1 MLLLL
6 PLAQCIALSKMY
18 RFFIHNNQVKCS
30 VPHENY
36 DSLESLDTASAS
48 IGGEYDS
55 YIDHEADEY
64 PTLWQYNAETQEL
77 YKLDYLTCK
86 AEVESN

>member
-1 MLLLL
+1 
-6 PLAQCIALSKMY
+6 MY

-30 VPHENY
+30 VPHEDY
-36 DSLESLDTASAS
+36 DSLESLDAASAT
-48 IGGEYDS
+48 IDHDS

-64 PTLWQYNAETQEL
+64 PTLWQYNADTQQL

-86 AEVESN
+86 AEIESN

>member
-1 MLLLL
+1 
-6 PLAQCIALSKMY
+6 MY

-30 VPHENY
+30 IPHEQY
-36 DSLESLDTASAS
+36 DSIESLDSASA
-48 IGGEYDS
+48 IIEYDS

-64 PTLWQYNAETQEL
+64 PTLWEYNAGTQQL

>member
-1 MLLLL
+1 MH
-6 PLAQCIALSKMY
+6 

-36 DSLESLDTASAS
+36 DSLESLDAASPS

-55 YIDHEADEY
+55 HIDHEADEY
-64 PTLWQYNAETQEL
+64 PTLWQYNADTQQL

-86 AEVESN
+86 AEVEAQGQ

>member
-1 MLLLL
+1 
-6 PLAQCIALSKMY
+6 MY

-30 VPHENY
+30 VPHEDY
-36 DSLESLDTASAS
+36 DSIESLNEASPS

-55 YIDHEADEY
+55 HIDHEADEY
-64 PTLWQYNAETQEL
+64 PTLWQYNADTQEL

-86 AEVESN
+86 GEVEAQGQ